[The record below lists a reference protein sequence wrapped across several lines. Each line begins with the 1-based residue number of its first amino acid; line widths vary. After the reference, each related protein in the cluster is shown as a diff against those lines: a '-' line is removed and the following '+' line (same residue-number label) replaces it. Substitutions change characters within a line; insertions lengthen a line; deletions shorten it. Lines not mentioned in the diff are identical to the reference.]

1 MFRNTLICSTSM
13 ARATI
18 RFIHSPYLVYEQNQ
32 GVRFAPVWAYTLA
45 AYVPEAWTASVF
57 DCTLDPV
64 GAIDDADVFAFSGIN
79 QDLPSI
85 LETHAAL
92 KRRFPNAIFIL
103 GGPIVWSFEQD
114 GRLDALSGF
123 DHLFVLD
130 GEASLPNFL
139 NALSASGRAGMPKVI
154 RADRFPIEAARPMRF
169 DLLRPQASR
178 YYGAVVEVARGCP
191 FLCEF
196 CDIRVLPQNN
206 ETHSKDPRLIVDELD
221 AYASMGI
228 RQIQLAC
235 DNFIGDQVWAN
246 QCVDAILDWQARTG
260 QKVALYTWLT
270 VNLSR
275 LPDLMAKMRRAGFTA
290 VFIGVESFNAN
301 SILETAKVQN
311 RNEARQMVEAL
322 REIQARGFLVIP
334 GLIFGFDSD
343 RPSLFDD
350 TLNGV
355 LESGL
360 LGGDPTFLIALPGT
374 PLHARMK
381 RTGRLIEHRD
391 DTTLALHEERVSKV
405 ESNIRYLQPREF
417 LIAGFMDFVRRFTD
431 AGYMRRRFVT
441 HVAIMRD
448 QRFVPDHA
456 LGYGSLPE
464 YLKFQLSSA
473 GNFGRM
479 VKRGALFLRPDRLY
493 TVLVGLWLVW
503 RHRRTIPGLR
513 HHFSIW
519 VFLWSNLLLKYA
531 GLTAADFKIQ
541 SVSAS
546 EMDAIWRDLE
556 THTPSGVTTPDGIK
570 VGAQEQRTHQAL
582 TALKARLSSEYSLSD
597 FRKS

>member
-1 MFRNTLICSTSM
+1 M
-13 ARATI
+13 
-18 RFIHSPYLVYEQNQ
+18 
-32 GVRFAPVWAYTLA
+32 
-45 AYVPEAWTASVF
+45 
-57 DCTLDPV
+57 
-64 GAIDDADVFAFSGIN
+64 
-79 QDLPSI
+79 
-85 LETHAAL
+85 
-92 KRRFPNAIFIL
+92 
-103 GGPIVWSFEQD
+103 
-114 GRLDALSGF
+114 
-123 DHLFVLD
+123 
-130 GEASLPNFL
+130 
-139 NALSASGRAGMPKVI
+139 
-154 RADRFPIEAARPMRF
+154 
-169 DLLRPQASR
+169 
-178 YYGAVVEVARGCP
+178 VEVARGCP

-206 ETHSKDPRLIVDELD
+206 ETHSKDPRLIVEELD

-246 QCVDAILDWQARTG
+246 ACVDAILEWQARTG

-275 LPDLMAKMRRAGFTA
+275 MPDLMAKMRRAGFAA

-311 RNEARQMVEAL
+311 RNDAHQMVDAL
-322 REIQARGFLVIP
+322 REIQSRGFLVIP

-350 TLNGV
+350 TLDGV

-360 LGGDPTFLIALPGT
+360 VGGDPTFLIALPGT

-417 LIAGFMDFVRRFTD
+417 LIAGFMDFIRRFSA
-431 AGYMRRRFVT
+431 AGYMRARFRT
-441 HVAIMRD
+441 HVAIMSD
-448 QRFVPDHA
+448 GRFIPDHA

-464 YLKFQLSSA
+464 YLKFQFSSL
-473 GNFGRM
+473 GNFRRM
-479 VKRGALFLRPDRLY
+479 LQRGALFLRPDRLY
-493 TVLVGLWLVW
+493 TVLAGLWLVV
-503 RHRRTIPGLR
+503 RHRRRLPGLR

-519 VFLWSNLLLKYA
+519 VFLWSNLLLKYRRLRA
-531 GLTAADFKIQ
+531 EDFKIH
-541 SVSAS
+541 SLAAG
-546 EMDAIWRDLE
+546 ELDAIWRDLD

-582 TALKARLSSEYSLSD
+582 TALKARLSSEYGVGD
-597 FRKS
+597 FKAK